1 MVFEGDVMYCWE
13 ITIYLAIA
21 STKLEINWMHSQK
34 MGNIFSSR
42 LKVDKPN
49 YPQLRGSLHITI
61 CIFIL
66 CFS

>member
-1 MVFEGDVMYCWE
+1 M
-13 ITIYLAIA
+13 TIYLAIA
-21 STKLEINWMHSQK
+21 STKLEINWMHSQN

-49 YPQLRGSLHITI
+49 YPQLCGSLHITI